1 MKIDKRNIVEVDNK
15 SIIIAVL
22 MIVLLFSFT
31 RCSENKKVAKSNNIA
46 LTENAKVFKN
56 KIGTLTTE
64 KRVLQIE
71 RNELKDL
78 VFVQDTTINKLR
90 KELNRVSTITKIVT
104 ITKIDSVYVPFNT
117 ELPYDTIRVGK
128 HAKKY
133 FKFDYSVTSKGLSL
147 TNINIPNEQIV
158 INGFKRNGIFGKKYL
173 ITQITNTNP
182 YISTTNVQTIKVIVP
197 TPFYDTRLF
206 NIGIGFIG
214 GVLLAK

>member
-1 MKIDKRNIVEVDNK
+1 MRIDKRNI
-15 SIIIAVL
+15 IIAVL
-22 MIVLLFSFT
+22 VIVLLFSFK
-31 RCSENKKVAKSNNIA
+31 RCTDVKTLASSNAIA
-46 LTENAKVFKN
+46 LTENAKVFKS

-64 KRVLQIE
+64 KKILQLE
-71 RNELKDL
+71 RKELKSL
-78 VFVQDTTINKLR
+78 VFSQDTTINKLR
-90 KELNRVSTITKIVT
+90 KQFNKVQTIVKTVAVV
-104 ITKIDSVYVPFNT
+104 KIDSIYVPFNDYKS
-117 ELPYDTIRVGK
+117 YDTTRVGK
-128 HAKKY
+128 YDKKH

-147 TNINIPNEQIV
+147 TNINIPNEQIT
-158 INGFKRNGIFGKKYL
+158 INGIKRDGLFGKKYL